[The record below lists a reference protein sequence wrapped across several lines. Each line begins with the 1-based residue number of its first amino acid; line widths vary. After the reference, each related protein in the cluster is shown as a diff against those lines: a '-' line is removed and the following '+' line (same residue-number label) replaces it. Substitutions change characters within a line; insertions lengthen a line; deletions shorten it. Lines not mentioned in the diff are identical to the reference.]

1 MKKLN
6 LVYIF
11 LILLLIDCSTNK
23 ISNFIMQ
30 LDESVKK
37 GEISIEEKEVFIAR
51 FEEGRAAYNVNCAS
65 CHTVK
70 KSVTNFT
77 SQQLETYTIRTIN
90 KQHSENLNAKNLSE
104 DKLFKI
110 FYFLK
115 NCK

>member
-11 LILLLIDCSTNK
+11 LILLLINCSANK
-23 ISNFIMQ
+23 ISDFILK

-37 GEISIEEKEVFIAR
+37 GEISVEEKEVFIAR
-51 FEEGRAAYNVNCAS
+51 YNEGKVAYNLNCAS

-70 KSVTNFT
+70 KSVPHFT

-90 KQHSENLNAKNLSE
+90 KQHSKKLSAENLSE

-110 FYFLK
+110 SYFLENSK
-115 NCK
+115 